1 VVVALGSVLGTI
13 KDTVDELRD
22 DGMRIGALAIKTFR
36 PFPIAEVNQALL
48 HAKRIVV
55 LEKALAIGIGGI
67 VSLNVRIAL
76 SGQPQPVHT
85 VIAGLGGRPITKD
98 SLRRL
103 FRDAATGGLHQLTF
117 LDLDMGLVER
127 ELQRTRDN
135 RRSGPH
141 AENMIR
147 DVGAVAAKSGVGA
160 G

>member
-1 VVVALGSVLGTI
+1 
-13 KDTVDELRD
+13 
-22 DGMRIGALAIKTFR
+22 
-36 PFPIAEVNQALL
+36 VNQALL

-76 SGQPQPVHT
+76 SGKPQPVYT

-103 FRDAATGGLHQLTF
+103 FRDAGAGRLHQLTF
-117 LDLDMGLVER
+117 LDLDVGLVER
-127 ELQRTRDN
+127 ELQRTRDS

-147 DVGAVAAKSGVGA
+147 DVGVVAAGPV
-160 G
+160 